1 MSRKSSRGRCGAI
14 VCAGRTIGVMLVT
27 SARSYA
33 VTQGRASSVPWR
45 KRILLGVVVVVVAAL
60 MTISRHV
67 VLLVLGWLLP
77 LPWI

>member
-1 MSRKSSRGRCGAI
+1 M
-14 VCAGRTIGVMLVT
+14 T

-33 VTQGRASSVPWR
+33 VTQGRASGVPWR
-45 KRILLGVVVVVVAAL
+45 KQILLGVVVVVVAAL
-60 MTISRHV
+60 MTITRHV